1 MAKYKYKLQKSGENK
16 GQSDFAKKDLGQNFL
31 NDPILRD
38 KIIDLAGNIESREI
52 MEIGPGLGFLTT
64 EILNRKANLTA
75 IELDERSIRILNEK
89 FAGFNNFKLIPG
101 SILDQNIDNIFE
113 DKKYLVIANIPYHI
127 TAPILRKLF
136 AETKNRPDT
145 AILMVQKEVAE
156 KISRKKAGQTKE
168 TKHRSIL
175 SISVEI
181 FAEVENCFVVDR
193 TMFSPAPKV
202 DSAIIKV
209 KSREKPLISPEL
221 ERDFFT
227 VVNAGFSE
235 KRKKLS
241 NSIGKYFGINS
252 EILLGKI
259 DGSKRAETL
268 EISEWKKI
276 TENFA
281 RFKDK
286 L

>member
-1 MAKYKYKLQKSGENK
+1 MAKYKYKLRKQGENK
-16 GQSDFAKKDLGQNFL
+16 GQSSFAKKDLGQNFL

-38 KIIDLAGNIESREI
+38 KIIDLAGDIKSHEI
-52 MEIGPGLGFLTT
+52 LEIGPGLGFLTT
-64 EILNRKANLTA
+64 EILERDADLTA

-89 FAGFNNFKLIPG
+89 FAEFNNFNLIPG
-101 SILDQNIDNIFE
+101 SILDQDLDKLFGK
-113 DKKYLVIANIPYHI
+113 KKYSIIANIPYHI

-136 AETKNRPDT
+136 AETKNKPEV

-156 KISRKKAGQTKE
+156 KISRKKAGQNKTI
-168 TKHRSIL
+168 KHRSIL

-181 FAEVENCFVVDR
+181 FAEVENCFVVER
-193 TMFSPAPKV
+193 TMFSPSPKV
-202 DSAIIKV
+202 DSAMIRV
-209 KSREKPLISPEL
+209 KSREKSLIPPEL
-221 ERDFFT
+221 EKDFFT

-252 EILLGKI
+252 EILLGDI
-259 DGSKRAETL
+259 DGTKRAETL
-268 EISEWKKI
+268 NINDWKKI
-276 TENFA
+276 AKNFA
-281 RFKDK
+281 GFKDK